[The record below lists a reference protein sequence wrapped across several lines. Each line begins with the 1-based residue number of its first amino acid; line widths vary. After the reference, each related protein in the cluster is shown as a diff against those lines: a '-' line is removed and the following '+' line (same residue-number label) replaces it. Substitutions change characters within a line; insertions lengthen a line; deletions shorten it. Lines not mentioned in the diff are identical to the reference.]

1 MTDEILEKAKEKVRE
16 VTAIELLDVITTKNS
31 PIIFDIRDST
41 QRNQGIISGALSVD
55 QPYIELDISSHK
67 LDYDHPIVVYCTGGR
82 NSLLACKA
90 LVEMGYKN
98 ARSLQ
103 GGFTHWK
110 DKELP
115 IDIPERL
122 TDDEQLRYQRHLSL
136 PKIGTQGQL
145 KLKKAK
151 VALVGIGGLGSPI
164 ALYLAAAGIGDLC
177 IIDGDTV
184 EESNLQRQVIHNMD
198 TVGLHKVDSATNYIR
213 KLNPFVN
220 INSQCKTITQSNAK
234 YLLEGYD
241 IVVDGSDNFDTRYA
255 VNDAVITNGQIL
267 VSASIFQFTGQVSS
281 FDTSSG
287 TPCYQ
292 CLFPER
298 PAANLAPSCSS
309 AGVIGALAGVV
320 GLMQA
325 MEVLKIILGIGNPLF
340 RKLLTYDG
348 LTSKTQIFSYK
359 LNSKCTACQQRDED
373 TQKNNLP

>member
-151 VALVGIGGLGSPI
+151 VALVGIGGLGLPI
-164 ALYLAAAGIGDLC
+164 
-177 IIDGDTV
+177 THK
-184 EESNLQRQVIHNMD
+184 LQ
-198 TVGLHKVDSATNYIR
+198 L
-213 KLNPFVN
+213 
-220 INSQCKTITQSNAK
+220 
-234 YLLEGYD
+234 
-241 IVVDGSDNFDTRYA
+241 DNK
-255 VNDAVITNGQIL
+255 
-267 VSASIFQFTGQVSS
+267 
-281 FDTSSG
+281 
-287 TPCYQ
+287 
-292 CLFPER
+292 E
-298 PAANLAPSCSS
+298 
-309 AGVIGALAGVV
+309 
-320 GLMQA
+320 
-325 MEVLKIILGIGNPLF
+325 
-340 RKLLTYDG
+340 
-348 LTSKTQIFSYK
+348 
-359 LNSKCTACQQRDED
+359 
-373 TQKNNLP
+373 